1 MSYGLTLGRRCK
13 RHIMQKT
20 HNVEE
25 RSTLRA
31 MPETEATVKLPP
43 ALEMAAQAGA
53 RLKPSTY
60 QFRRTVQNLLQ
71 SNQHKIAYWLQ
82 QVAEGDEEKG
92 IKPDP
97 GKALDIVNKLAE
109 FGTPRLSRQE
119 LVGDPDAPLQVA
131 QIDARKLTTEQ
142 LRALATIEL
151 PADAVREI
159 PSDPADEFC

>member
-1 MSYGLTLGRRCK
+1 
-13 RHIMQKT
+13 MQKT
-20 HNVEE
+20 HNVQD

-31 MPETEATVKLPP
+31 MPETEPQVKLPP
-43 ALEMAAQAGA
+43 ALEQVAQAAA
-53 RLKPSTY
+53 RHRPSTY
-60 QFRRTVQNLLQ
+60 QFRKTVQNLLQ
-71 SNQHKIAYWLQ
+71 TNQHKIGYWLQ
-82 QVAEGDEEKG
+82 QVAEGDEERG
-92 IKPDP
+92 IKADP

-151 PADAVREI
+151 PADSVREI
-159 PSDPADEFC
+159 PDDDGTGGFA